1 LWQVMAMPRE
11 SKAKRKERALEIMRR
26 LEEAHPGATTEL
38 RWKTPLQLLVATIL
52 SAQCTDERVNR
63 VTAELFKRYRTARDF
78 ASADPATLEEE
89 IKPTGFYRNKAK
101 AVIGAAKM
109 IVEEFGGQ
117 VPRTMEEMLRLPG
130 VQRKTANVV
139 LGTAYG
145 LPTGIVV
152 DTHVD
157 RVSKRLGL
165 VATSVKQAEKIER
178 QLMDLFPQDHWITVG
193 HAMVLHG
200 RYVCTARKPNCAECI
215 LNDLCPK
222 VGVEPQRKPRRGTGR
237 RAQ

>member
-1 LWQVMAMPRE
+1 MPRE
-11 SKAKRKERALEIMRR
+11 SKAKLAQRALEIMRR
-26 LEEAHPGATTEL
+26 LGEAYPNATTEL
-38 RWKTPLQLLVATIL
+38 RWKTPFQLLVATIL

-63 VTAELFKRYRTARDF
+63 VTAELFKRYRTPKDF
-78 ASADPATLEEE
+78 ASADQAVLEEE

-109 IVEEFGGQ
+109 IVEEFGGR

-165 VATSVKQAEKIER
+165 VPESVKQAEKIER
-178 QLMDLFPQDHWITVG
+178 QLMDLFPQDRWITTG

-200 RYVCTARKPNCAECI
+200 RYVCTARQPKCAECI
-215 LNDLCPK
+215 LADLCPK
-222 VGVEPQRKPRRGTGR
+222 IGIGPARSPKAQRQRKATRS
-237 RAQ
+237 

>member
-1 LWQVMAMPRE
+1 MPRE
-11 SKAKRKERALEIMRR
+11 SKKRAKERAIEIMRR
-26 LEEAHPGATTEL
+26 LQQAHPRATTEL
-38 RWKTPLQLLVATIL
+38 RWKTPFQLLVATIL

-63 VTAELFKRYRTARDF
+63 VTAELFKRYRSPKDF
-78 ASADPATLEEE
+78 ASADPAVLEEE
-89 IKPTGFYRNKAK
+89 IKPTGFYRNKAR

-165 VATSVKQAEKIER
+165 VPADTKQAEKIER
-178 QLMDLFPQDHWITVG
+178 QLMDLFPQDQWITTG

-200 RYVCTARKPNCAECI
+200 RYVCTARNPKCAECI
-215 LNDLCPK
+215 LEDVCPK
-222 VGVEPQRKPRRGTGR
+222 IGVGPARPGDARRQRKTTTS
-237 RAQ
+237 